1 MENRTVEMVKKGK
14 YRITSRFGTDEV
26 IYLVPDKN
34 NNPIFSWNNGS
45 IMIPW
50 RAIESLEMLE

>member
-1 MENRTVEMVKKGK
+1 MVKKGK
-14 YRITSRFGTDEV
+14 YRIIPRFGTDEV
-26 IYLVPDKN
+26 IYLGPDET

-50 RAIESLEMLE
+50 QAIERIEMVE

>member
-1 MENRTVEMVKKGK
+1 VENRPVEMVKNGK
-14 YRITSRFGTDEV
+14 NRITARFGTDEV
-26 IYLVPDKN
+26 IYLGPDKN

-50 RAIESLEMLE
+50 QAIESLEMEE